1 MVGVMAGLFCGD
13 LAYRRVLDRSQRPLI
28 ASVASG
34 LVTTIV
40 TSVVFVGMD
49 VHHWFF
55 GPEAPWT
62 GSVFLGLCFGIGQG
76 ALFKGQRLRPPGPSN
91 GSSGAA

>member
-1 MVGVMAGLFCGD
+1 
-13 LAYRRVLDRSQRPLI
+13 
-28 ASVASG
+28 
-34 LVTTIV
+34 
-40 TSVVFVGMD
+40 MD